1 MAQKADAVF
10 EGGGVKGIGLVGALQ
25 TFEDAGFQ
33 WNNVAGTSAG
43 AIVAA
48 LVAVGYTASEIR
60 EIMTTRVNFR
70 ELMDPSTLGRF
81 PWVGPWLSAVFDRGK
96 YRGDFFLN
104 LMRQLM
110 AEKAGKERV
119 TFKDLILP
127 KEPSDSDEEYQKR
140 FKYKLQV
147 IATDISGSQIL
158 VLPYD
163 IAKLGTDPDDLEVA
177 LAVRMSMSIPFF
189 FRPVVFGE
197 GDHRQT
203 PHWIMDGG
211 LISTFPIWLFDSA
224 PGQVPPWP
232 TIGFLLWEPGSGEP
246 SYDKIRGPISMT
258 LAIARA
264 MNQALDRKVL
274 ETTDLSRIVKIPTGN
289 IESTNFDLTP
299 ADRDFLY
306 GNGVASGK
314 EFLDGWSFDQYVVQR
329 VSKELNVSQTG

>member
-1 MAQKADAVF
+1 MTRWRKKADAVF

-60 EIMTTRVNFR
+60 EIMTTRVNFG
-70 ELMDPSTLGRF
+70 ELMDPSTLGRL
-81 PWVGPWLSAVFDRGK
+81 PWVGPWLSAIFDRGK

-104 LMRQLM
+104 LIRQLL
-110 AEKAGKERV
+110 AEKAGKEKV
-119 TFKDLILP
+119 TFQDLILP
-127 KEPSDSDEEYQKR
+127 KEPGDSEEEYHHR

-147 IATDISGSQIL
+147 IATDISGSQML

-163 IAKLGTDPDDLEVA
+163 IAKLGTDPDDLELA

-211 LISTFPIWLFDSA
+211 LISSFPI
-224 PGQVPPWP
+224 
-232 TIGFLLWEPGSGEP
+232 
-246 SYDKIRGPISMT
+246 
-258 LAIARA
+258 
-264 MNQALDRKVL
+264 
-274 ETTDLSRIVKIPTGN
+274 
-289 IESTNFDLTP
+289 
-299 ADRDFLY
+299 
-306 GNGVASGK
+306 
-314 EFLDGWSFDQYVVQR
+314 
-329 VSKELNVSQTG
+329 

>member
-70 ELMDPSTLGRF
+70 ELMDPSGLGRL
-81 PWVGPWLSAVFDRGK
+81 PWLGPWLSAIFDRGK

-104 LMRQLM
+104 LIRQLM
-110 AEKAGKERV
+110 AEKAGKEKV
-119 TFKDLILP
+119 TFKDLVLP
-127 KEPSDSDEEYQKR
+127 KEPGDSEEEYQRR

-147 IATDISGSQIL
+147 IATDISGSQML

-197 GDHRQT
+197 GDHTQT
-203 PHWIMDGG
+203 PHWIVDGG
-211 LISTFPIWLFDSA
+211 VISTFPIWLFDSA
-224 PGQVPPWP
+224 PGQLPPWP
-232 TIGFLLWEPGSGEP
+232 TIGFLLWEPGSGDPRYE
-246 SYDKIRGPISMT
+246 KIRGPISMT

-274 ETTDLSRIVKIPTGN
+274 ETTDLSRIVKIPTGS
-289 IESTNFDLTP
+289 IESTNFDLT
-299 ADRDFLY
+299 AVDRDLLY
-306 GNGVASGK
+306 GNGASSSK
-314 EFLDGWSFDQYVVQR
+314 EFLEGWSFDRYVAQR
-329 VSKELNVSQTG
+329 ANRELNVSQTG